1 MQIIPY
7 LPPEKFRCITD
18 PVDLCIYVN
27 ALAGAPW
34 FTIDTE
40 TTGLDTAT
48 AELVGVSLAYPVN
61 AEATDFDAA
70 YIPIAHKD
78 KSLPQIPLGDV
89 LYTLRPIIEGD
100 QIKALHN
107 GGYDLSLLSKYG
119 LTFGLRTHDT
129 MFMSYV
135 LGGGKHGHGMD
146 ELAMRHFQYNTVKF
160 DEVRVTELGH
170 ETFADVPILDA
181 TYYAAEDSYVTAA
194 LFAHLRSELKAH
206 GLIDTYLTVDAP
218 LMPVLADMKFYG
230 VGFDRSS
237 IEGIKSSLQTEI
249 VELEREII
257 DMAGREVVLGSTQD
271 LGKLLFA
278 ELHLPSHVK
287 TKTGAQSTGKEALE
301 KIENEHP
308 IIPLIQEWKEVAKL
322 QSSFTD
328 TLLEAQN
335 KATGRI
341 HASFNATF
349 TNTGRLSCSNPNLQ
363 QAPKRS
369 ERGKVVRRAFVPGPG
384 NLMFAGDYSQIELR
398 VLAHITGDPTLL
410 EAFHSGLDI
419 HQATAA
425 KVLGKAFADVTPE
438 ERQHAKTSNF
448 LIIYGGGPKKLAA
461 QARIPVRQAEKFIA
475 DYFANIPGV
484 PGWIEETKK
493 FARQHG
499 YSETLFGRRIYTPL
513 AQSGDQYERFRGERQ
528 AVNGVIQGTSAD
540 LMRLGMIKAAHELRK
555 FHPDIK
561 LLMSVHDELVG
572 ECPATLVA
580 PAFGILQHAMET
592 AADEF
597 MTWEV
602 PIIAEGGVGNNWLE
616 AKPIGKGEPVII

>member
-1 MQIIPY
+1 MQIPY
-7 LPPEKFRCITD
+7 LPPEKF
-18 PVDLCIYVN
+18 LCLTN
-27 ALAGAPW
+27 AHQLRAYLANMSASPW

-48 AELVGVSLAYPVN
+48 AKLVGVSLAFPAN
-61 AEATDFDAA
+61 KEATDFHAA
-70 YIPIAHKD
+70 YIPIAHRD
-78 KSLPQIPLGDV
+78 TTIPQLPLDV
-89 LYTLRPIIEGD
+89 VVNALRPFIEGD

-107 GGYDLSLLSKYG
+107 GAYDLSLLSKYG
-119 LTFGLRTHDT
+119 LTFGPRTHDT
-129 MFMSYV
+129 MYMSYV

-146 ELAMRHFQYNTVKF
+146 ELAMRHFQYKTVKF
-160 DEVRVTELGH
+160 PEVCVAELGM
-170 ETFADVPILDA
+170 ETFDQVSIPDA

-194 LFAHLRSELKAH
+194 LFAHLRSELKAN
-206 GLIDTYLTVDAP
+206 GLLDTYMTVDAP
-218 LMPVLADMKFYG
+218 LMPVLADMKYYG
-230 VGFDRSS
+230 VGFDAGA
-237 IEGIKSSLQTEI
+237 IEGIKSILQTEI
-249 VELEREII
+249 VGLEREII

-335 KATGRI
+335 KTTGRI
-341 HASFNATF
+341 HASFNSTF

-369 ERGKVVRRAFVPGPG
+369 DRGKVIRRAFVPALG

-425 KVLGKAFADVTPE
+425 KVLGKPFDQVTPE

-461 QARIPVRQAEKFIA
+461 QARIPVRQAERFIA

-484 PGWIEETKK
+484 PGWIDETKA

-513 AQSGDQYERFRGERQ
+513 AQSSDQYERFRGERQ

-540 LMRLGMIKAAHELRK
+540 LMRLGMIKAARHLKEGLPEAR
-555 FHPDIK
+555 

-572 ECPATLVA
+572 ECPADAAHVA
-580 PAFGILQHAMET
+580 FTSLKHAMET
-592 AADEF
+592 AADDY
-597 MTWEV
+597 MNWRV

-616 AKPIGKGEPVII
+616 AK